1 MIVPLSAM
9 VPGEGL
15 AMQVNDSESRFLFV
29 GPPLNRVIAP
39 HKDRLTGILKGGL
52 LSVGFEAEGWTP
64 YEQVVRES
72 STKEPPVR
80 LTLEDDFNIIY
91 SSGTTGVPKGI
102 IHTHYARQQF
112 AFGAAIMFRINQH
125 SVSILTTPLFANG
138 TWVTMLPTML
148 TGGTMVIMPTFD
160 PRRFL
165 ELVEREKGTHAF
177 MVPTQFV
184 VTLGLPD
191 FDRFDLSSLQ
201 FLLCGGAPLRRDTK
215 EEIIR
220 RFGCGLVEFYG
231 TTEGVAIALQ
241 PEDAIRKVGSV
252 GKPFLGNDI
261 RIVDDQGRELP
272 QGEIGEIVGFSS
284 VVMRGYHNQPEKTAE
299 AIWRDERGR
308 TYLRTGDVGRL
319 DEDGYLYI
327 LDRKKDMIISGGINI
342 FASDIE
348 GVLAKHPAVQDV
360 AVIGI
365 PHEKWGETPLALVV
379 RRAEATATGEE
390 IMEWANAQLAK
401 YQRISGVEFRDS
413 LPRNPLGKLLKR
425 ELREPYWGKDK

>member
-1 MIVPLSAM
+1 M
-9 VPGEGL
+9 
-15 AMQVNDSESRFLFV
+15 
-29 GPPLNRVIAP
+29 
-39 HKDRLTGILKGGL
+39 
-52 LSVGFEAEGWTP
+52 
-64 YEQVVRES
+64 
-72 STKEPPVR
+72 
-80 LTLEDDFNIIY
+80 
-91 SSGTTGVPKGI
+91 
-102 IHTHYARQQF
+102 
-112 AFGAAIMFRINQH
+112 
-125 SVSILTTPLFANG
+125 
-138 TWVTMLPTML
+138 
-148 TGGTMVIMPTFD
+148 
-160 PRRFL
+160 
-165 ELVEREKGTHAF
+165 
-177 MVPTQFV
+177 
-184 VTLGLPD
+184 
-191 FDRFDLSSLQ
+191 
-201 FLLCGGAPLRRDTK
+201 
-215 EEIIR
+215 
-220 RFGCGLVEFYG
+220 EFYG

-308 TYLRTGDVGRL
+308 AYLRTGDVGRL

-401 YQRISGVEFRDS
+401 YRRIAGVEFRDS